1 MAKSRVKERK
11 HAEELSMVSLMDIF
25 TVILLFLLQTFS
37 AEGNLLTQAENLK
50 LPFSTSKKTV
60 TEIALTIIVDQ
71 NQILV
76 DNQPVFDTPKVAK
89 QDSIVIGPMNKALEA
104 LREKEKKA
112 MMAMGKEDEETGRVI
127 VQIDR
132 NLPFDVMYKV
142 MGTCGYSGYGNVA
155 FAIVQKNAE

>member
-1 MAKSRVKERK
+1 MPKSRVKERK

-37 AEGNLLTQAENLK
+37 AEGNLLTQAENLH
-50 LPFSTSKKTV
+50 LPNSTSKKTV
-60 TEIALTIIVDQ
+60 TEIALTVVVDKD
-71 NQILV
+71 NISV
-76 DNQPVFDTPKVAK
+76 DNGIVYQTPKVSQ
-89 QDSIVIGPMNKALEA
+89 QDSLVIGPMNKALE
-104 LREKEKKA
+104 EKRAQEVRV
-112 MMAMGKEDEETGRVI
+112 MMAMGKDDEETGKVI

-132 NLPFDVMYKV
+132 NLPFDIMYKV